1 MRNRESEG
9 YTDSAVED
17 STRAPLLSRRRV
29 HKTLSL
35 KSLSWIA
42 VLTERA
48 LSTRSSAVHAQQ
60 RCGSRALARL
70 ASQEAG
76 SRLLHFPMR
85 VLPENLACP
94 QGIFNGCS
102 KCQPQW
108 SWLPH
113 TVATAC
119 WCASIL
125 RLGGTVTFAF
135 LLRDHLEAVLPTIAH
150 TTATVL
156 SSARH
161 YEVIAI

>member
-76 SRLLHFPMR
+76 AMVRELCTKFLDQSGPFL
-85 VLPENLACP
+85 
-94 QGIFNGCS
+94 
-102 KCQPQW
+102 QPP
-108 SWLPH
+108 S
-113 TVATAC
+113 
-119 WCASIL
+119 
-125 RLGGTVTFAF
+125 G
-135 LLRDHLEAVLPTIAH
+135 HL
-150 TTATVL
+150 
-156 SSARH
+156 
-161 YEVIAI
+161 